1 MELKAGAVNQ
11 IAKDTVFFLENEA
24 VLYVCAVVRGKVT
37 AKSDTVKTS
46 FGPGNFIGIADLFV
60 GHYLSDY
67 IAEENTVLFAFPAQS
82 IEDLRRLLETN
93 NKDYRG
99 LMVSSLTKQFFELS
113 KINKEYYTVA
123 KKLYT
128 LLKEGYGK
136 YKNSCKA
143 GGTGITVLSGIEEME
158 EYSAEASSEENS
170 PKNEKNAYYSDLA
183 KVPADVQKSFF
194 ACGMELTMVHI
205 SELSSC
211 IVQLLLD
218 TREVCEYLN
227 RCFPCFYN
235 DSEQN
240 LLMLV
245 IRLAYSLERSGRPNQ
260 ELQKLVDFLLNEFN
274 QIEATLASY
283 MGTPPLCNRER
294 LEKFYLALLSHSEIE
309 EEGEQEHAPSED
321 ELYRKL
327 KGTLKQLIEFSG
339 LPADGLK
346 AFIDAM
352 EQFVAAKD
360 RMSTDDS
367 FRGLRRQ
374 IADGFYKLYHAVFL
388 KQLNKE
394 MELPKAVELFLN
406 FGFTDERL
414 LTKEQA
420 LQLCRL
426 RVETSAEYHCTVFT
440 IPQWLTAVYNGER
453 QPSKN
458 EFDMEYNEMLREL
471 KKTGE
476 ITAEEEQKRL
486 NDQMEKLNYE
496 VQNMFRYNHRIVN
509 GQPSVFVPVL
519 CSEQIINAPERAAV
533 TKDRIG
539 QTVEKFRDIDYSVFC
554 RELMYADPEAKIE
567 KEFEMKEV
575 VPDIVLFPAYGQ
587 NAVMWQEISCK
598 KRDSAGRFL
607 FPVFVEGSL
616 DDLMIRCFGR
626 FRWELCRTMMGTSWN
641 NIQYKSLTS
650 EYSDYIQFYRKN
662 KDLSEER
669 KEKIKLQ
676 IAKGKGNTREIFLLD
691 YELWIKAEAM
701 GAIRLNKIAREIL
714 TMYCPFNKEIRNALE
729 SQPTY
734 AEAIAKFKRENLKK
748 ARELELRYHALTKQ
762 GIALTQ
768 PLLDTLSF
776 YKDK

>member
-11 IAKDTVFFLENEA
+11 IAKDTTFFSENEA
-24 VLYVCAVVRGKVT
+24 VLYVCAVVKGKVT
-37 AKSDTVKTS
+37 AKSDAVKLS
-46 FGPGNFIGIADLFV
+46 FGPGNFLGVTDLFV
-60 GHYLSDY
+60 GHYLFDY
-67 IAEENTVLFAFPAQS
+67 IAEDSTALFAFPAKS
-82 IEDLRRLLETN
+82 KEDLRMLLETN

-99 LMVSSLTKQFFELS
+99 LIVNSLTKQFFELS
-113 KINKEYYTVA
+113 KINKEYYAIA
-123 KKLYT
+123 KKLYA
-128 LLKEGYGK
+128 LLTESYGK
-136 YKNSCKA
+136 YKNSCKT
-143 GGTGITVLSGIEEME
+143 GGIAVAALPGIETME
-158 EYSAEASSEENS
+158 EYTPEIPLEGDLARNQ
-170 PKNEKNAYYSDLA
+170 KNAYYAELA
-183 KVPADVQKSFF
+183 KVPAEVQKSFF
-194 ACGMELTMVHI
+194 ACGVELAMTHI

-211 IVQLLLD
+211 VSELLLEV
-218 TREVCEYLN
+218 REVCEHLDRY
-227 RCFPCFYN
+227 FPVLYN

-240 LLMLV
+240 LMMIV
-245 IRLAYSLERSGRPNQ
+245 MRLAYALERSGRPNQ
-260 ELQKLVDFLLNEFN
+260 DLQKLIDLMLNDFN
-274 QIEATLASY
+274 QIEGTLVSY
-283 MGTPPLCNRER
+283 MGVPPLHSRDR
-294 LEKFYLALLSHSEIE
+294 LEKIYYALLSHSELEE
-309 EEGEQEHAPSED
+309 EEGQTDAPSED

-327 KGTLKQLIEFSG
+327 KGTLKQLIDFSG
-339 LPADGLK
+339 LPADK
-346 AFIDAM
+346 MAEFVDAM

-367 FRGLRRQ
+367 FRGLRRK
-374 IADGFYKLYHAVFL
+374 IADGFYKLYHAIFL
-388 KQLNKE
+388 KQMDGEAEVPKVVE
-394 MELPKAVELFLN
+394 MFLN

-414 LTKEQA
+414 LTREQA
-420 LQLCRL
+420 LQFCRL
-426 RVETSAEYHCTVFT
+426 KIETSAKYHCTMYT

-458 EFDMEYNEMLREL
+458 EFDLEYNEMLREL

-476 ITAEEEQKRL
+476 INAEEEQKRL
-486 NDQMEKLNYE
+486 NDKMEKLNYE
-496 VQNMFRYNHRIVN
+496 LQNMFRYNHRLVN

-519 CSEQIINAPERAAV
+519 CSEQIINAPERAVV
-533 TKDRIG
+533 TKDRMG
-539 QTVEKFRDIDYSVFC
+539 QTVEKLRDIDYSVFC
-554 RELMYADPEAKIE
+554 RELMYANPEAKIE

-575 VPDIVLFPAYGQ
+575 VPDIILFPAYGL
-587 NAVMWQEISCK
+587 NSVMWQEISYK
-598 KRDSAGRFL
+598 RRDSAGRFL
-607 FPVFVEGSL
+607 FPMFVEGSL

-762 GIALTQ
+762 GITLTQ